1 MATLRELREDAF
13 LTQREL
19 AQACGVA
26 YQTVSE
32 WEHGHAMPS
41 MKHRRKLA
49 EVLHLMPSALNVAI
63 RATVEAAKQG

>member
-1 MATLRELREDAF
+1 MPTLRELREDAF

-19 AQACGVA
+19 AQACGVT

-32 WEHGHAMPS
+32 WEHGHSMPS

-49 EVLHLMPSALNVAI
+49 ELLHKMPSELNAAI
-63 RATVEAAKQG
+63 RATVAEAKQG

>member
-13 LTQREL
+13 LTQRDL
-19 AQACGVA
+19 AQACGVT
-26 YQTVSE
+26 YQTISV

-49 EVLHLMPSALNVAI
+49 EVLSQPPSALNAAI
-63 RATVEAAKQG
+63 RATIEAAKQG